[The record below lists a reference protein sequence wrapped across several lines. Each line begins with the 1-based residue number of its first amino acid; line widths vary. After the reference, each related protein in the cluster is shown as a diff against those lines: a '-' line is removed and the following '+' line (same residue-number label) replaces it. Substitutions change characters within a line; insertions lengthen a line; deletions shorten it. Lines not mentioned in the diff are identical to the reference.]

1 MLFRDNIFS
10 VLILFATLIIT
21 LIFMRTKWRLSK
33 TEWIFL
39 FLFALLRM
47 VFEINPNFFARIFGG

>member
-1 MLFRDNIFS
+1 
-10 VLILFATLIIT
+10 
-21 LIFMRTKWRLSK
+21 MRTKWRLSK